1 VTCLADVHLGAGS
14 AGDLVDH
21 ACPVIGLNTGPSGVQ
36 ASVEGL
42 VGAEAGTDAQGGE
55 DPMY

>member
-1 VTCLADVHLGAGS
+1 LADVHLGAGS

-21 ACPVIGLNTGPSGVQ
+21 ACPVIGLNTILQVYKRPS
-36 ASVEGL
+36 EGL